1 MKSSFHSRAFPFILK
16 GEENKSFKVE
26 LIYFTPLPLS
36 EFCVSQVCMTIY
48 ANGLPPNN
56 VIKYQKM
63 IIYEIIR

>member
-36 EFCVSQVCMTIY
+36 EFCISEVCISVY
-48 ANGLPPNN
+48 ANNPPPNN
-56 VIKYQKM
+56 VIKYPKLLSM
-63 IIYEIIR
+63 N